1 MLKNGSIQH
10 ENAHSISD
18 FSERRESL
26 LSKQGYIYFQ
36 ETSNFSPTPFS
47 EGNNSSLAIE
57 RLAFFFD
64 KRRGLKTSFGEEY
77 MDFPFLALE
86 RITFSVAIRVY
97 RKDVHLTA
105 AISRLYRG

>member
-1 MLKNGSIQH
+1 MQL
-10 ENAHSISD
+10 D
-18 FSERRESL
+18 FLINLMYITHFGQNWTYVFYRRPSR
-26 LSKQGYIYFQ
+26 YFQ
-36 ETSNFSPTPFS
+36 GTSNFSPTPFS
-47 EGNNSSLAIE
+47 EGSNSSLAIE

-77 MDFPFLALE
+77 MDFPFLAFE

-105 AISRLYRG
+105 DFSRLYHG